1 MKAEFL
7 DHHGRGR
14 SPIHAVDPRVKLILV
29 TFFIIAAAT
38 TPAGRWWD
46 YAGLGLCLVVCLALT
61 RISPL
66 HLAGKVAKLLPIVLL
81 MAAGLLFV
89 GGGEP
94 VIAWEPTGLRLVVTD
109 RGLFLFANVLC
120 KALLALGSVVVLVST
135 TPFPAL
141 VQALEKFRA
150 PALIT
155 GSLSLMYR
163 YLFVFFHEKDRLL
176 TARESRLARPSLTL
190 RWKSLAGIVG
200 VLFIRSFDRAE
211 RVHQAMESRGFRGAP
226 VTASELRSRPYDWVV
241 LLLGLYLIG
250 MVKYVGIRF
259 VG

>member
-14 SPIHAVDPRVKLILV
+14 SPIHAADPRVKLVLV
-29 TFFIIAAAT
+29 VLFIMAAAT

-46 YAGLGLCLVVCLALT
+46 YLGLGLILVVTLALT
-61 RISPL
+61 RVSPL
-66 HLAGKVAKLLPIVLL
+66 HLAGKIAKLAPFVLL

-89 GGGEP
+89 AGGEP
-94 VIAWEPTGLRLVVTD
+94 VITWEPAGLHLVVTD
-109 RGLFLFANVLC
+109 RGLHLFANVLC
-120 KALLALGSVVVLVST
+120 KAMLALGSVVVLVST
-135 TPFPAL
+135 TPFPEL
-141 VQALEKFRA
+141 VQALKRFRA
-150 PALIT
+150 PEVIT

-163 YLFVFFHEKDRLL
+163 YLFVFFHEKERLL
-176 TARESRLARPSLTL
+176 TARESRLAWPSRSL

-200 VLFIRSFDRAE
+200 VLFVRSLNRAE
-211 RVHQAMESRGFRGAP
+211 RVHQAMESRGFEGAP
-226 VTASELRSRPYDWVV
+226 VTAVQLRTRPYDWIV
-241 LLLGLYLIG
+241 LFLGIYLIG